1 MKKEKK
7 TKGKGKSKKETS
19 IEKKLK
25 KKLREKNKGAKVLI
39 EVSEYKKKKTNQK
52 KWVRVI
58 KCKDGSYT
66 RYGVSRNGRR
76 FKEKIYKN
84 VKSEKILKKIFNKA
98 KNKKDGRRNNIT
110 LVMKIYKGKYYAKN
124 KSIKGDIMSINYYN
138 IDKKL
143 TRESKGK
150 IFLYTNDVNVLI
162 QTLAQY
168 NQSYEAEFL
177 GIEPYNMEE

>member
-7 TKGKGKSKKETS
+7 LKSKPKKETS
-19 IEKKLK
+19 VEKKLK
-25 KKLREKNKGAKVLI
+25 KELREKNKGAKILI
-39 EVSEYKKKKTNQK
+39 EISEYKKKKTNQK

-84 VKSEKILKKIFNKA
+84 VKSEKMLKKIFNKA
-98 KNKKDGRRNNIT
+98 KNKKDGRKNNIT
-110 LVMKIYKGKYYAKN
+110 LVMKIYKGSYYAKN
-124 KSIKGDIMSINYYN
+124 KSVKGSIISINHYN
-138 IDKKL
+138 IDKRL

-162 QTLAQY
+162 QTLSMY
-168 NQSYEAEFL
+168 NQNYEAEFL
-177 GIEPYNMEE
+177 GIKPYDMEE